1 MTQEDKEYLKDLI
14 YSQKEVFRNG
24 TDEEV
29 DKISDEIMEKIIDVS
44 FKYAK
49 AEQDEIFE
57 YCYEI
62 MYQIDKELVNEI
74 QWNFRILWFLNETI
88 LARVFQHVE
97 ENCCVCISAERNEI
111 TDPKERK
118 EREKS
123 LEIDIK
129 KVTLDFQK

>member
-1 MTQEDKEYLKDLI
+1 MKF
-14 YSQKEVFRNG
+14 S
-24 TDEEV
+24 
-29 DKISDEIMEKIIDVS
+29 EILESCDS
-44 FKYAK
+44 
-49 AEQDEIFE
+49 
-57 YCYEI
+57 
-62 MYQIDKELVNEI
+62 
-74 QWNFRILWFLNETI
+74 LNKTN
-88 LARVFQHVE
+88 LARVFQPVE